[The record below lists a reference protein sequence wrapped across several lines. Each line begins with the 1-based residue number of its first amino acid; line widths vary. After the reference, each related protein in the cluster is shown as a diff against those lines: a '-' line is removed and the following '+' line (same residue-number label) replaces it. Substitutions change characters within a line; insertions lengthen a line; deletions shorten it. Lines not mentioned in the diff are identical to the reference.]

1 MVIYLT
7 LILMKKI
14 EDSFVALGGEP
25 NRQGVVFRST
35 IIELV
40 KNFELTIEI
49 EEYLESVGID
59 DNELNFEDFCKLF
72 DSPGEDSYFF

>member
-1 MVIYLT
+1 MC
-7 LILMKKI
+7 I

-25 NRQGVVFRST
+25 NRQGVVYRST

-49 EEYLESVGID
+49 EDYLESVGIED
-59 DNELNFEDFCKLF
+59 DELNFEDFCKLF
-72 DSPGEDSYFF
+72 ESPGEDSDFFQTY